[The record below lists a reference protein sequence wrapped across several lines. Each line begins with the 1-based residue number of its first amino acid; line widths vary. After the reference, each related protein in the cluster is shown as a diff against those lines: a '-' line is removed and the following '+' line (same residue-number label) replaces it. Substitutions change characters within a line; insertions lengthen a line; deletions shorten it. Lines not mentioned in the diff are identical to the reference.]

1 MHARGCFFRHGL
13 DFADLLRYE
22 ETDNLKQREA
32 EMKICHYNNNQ
43 AGVIVGDSVYNIG
56 DALIKAGL
64 SRNGYTM
71 LEIVD
76 ALANHPQAMQIA
88 HDASRGAGSV
98 PLSSVRLLAP
108 ISNPGSLW
116 AAAANYRA
124 HQEEMKTRMG
134 NAGRESKSKD
144 ELMAEFFLK
153 TTSSIIGPGDTIILP
168 KISKLVDFECELC
181 AVIGKRA
188 RKVTEDQALN
198 YVFGYMMCWDISQRD
213 PWGKGVHNTR
223 NIRKGFDT
231 FSALGPWIVTR
242 DEIDEPQ
249 NLTIKV
255 LQNGK
260 EVMTAH
266 TSDMICGLREHIRFL
281 TSCLTLR
288 PGDLITTG
296 TPAGVSQLNDG
307 DHLKGT
313 IEKIGSMELRVKAEE

>member
-1 MHARGCFFRHGL
+1 
-13 DFADLLRYE
+13 
-22 ETDNLKQREA
+22 
-32 EMKICHYNNNQ
+32 MKICHYDSNQ
-43 AGVIVGDSVYNIG
+43 AGVIVEDKVYNIG
-56 DALIKAGL
+56 NALIKAGVA
-64 SRNGYTM
+64 RNGYTM
-71 LEIVD
+71 LEIID
-76 ALANHPQAMQIA
+76 ALANDSKAMPLA
-88 HDASRGAGSV
+88 RDASQDAAGIPLNSV
-98 PLSSVRLLAP
+98 KLLAP
-108 ISNPGSLW
+108 ITNPGSLW

-124 HQEEMKTRMG
+124 HQKEMIERMG
-134 NAGRESKSKD
+134 SADRVTKSKD

-168 KISKLVDFECELC
+168 KVSKLVDFECELC

-188 RKVTEDQALN
+188 RKVTEEQALD
-198 YVFGYMMCWDISQRD
+198 YVFGYTICWDISQRD
-213 PWGKGVHNTR
+213 PWGKGVQNTR

-260 EVMTAH
+260 EAMTAH
-266 TSDMICGLREHIRFL
+266 TSDMICGLRDHIRFL

-296 TPAGVSQLNDG
+296 TPAGVSKLNDG
-307 DHLKGT
+307 DHLHGT

>member
-1 MHARGCFFRHGL
+1 MREQ
-13 DFADLLRYE
+13 FAILVSGRF
-22 ETDNLKQREA
+22 

-43 AGVIVGDSVYNIG
+43 AGVVEGDKVYNIG

-64 SRNGYTM
+64 ARQGYTM
-71 LEIVD
+71 LEIID
-76 ALANHPQAMQIA
+76 ALGNNPAALQIA
-88 HDASRGAGSV
+88 KEAARGAASV
-98 PLSSVRLLAP
+98 PLNSVKLLAP
-108 ISNPGSLW
+108 ITNPGSLW

-124 HQEEMKTRMG
+124 HQAEMITRMG
-134 NAGRESKSKD
+134 SEGRENKSKD

-188 RKVTEDQALN
+188 RKVTEAQALD
-198 YVFGYMMCWDISQRD
+198 YVFGYTVCWDISQRD
-213 PWGKGVHNTR
+213 PWGKGMQNTR

-231 FSALGPWIVTR
+231 FTALGPWIVTR

-249 NLTIKV
+249 NLSIRV

-260 EVMTAH
+260 EAMTAH
-266 TSDMICGLREHIRFL
+266 TSDMICGLRDHIRFL

-296 TPAGVSQLNDG
+296 TPAGVSKLNDG
-307 DHLKGT
+307 DRLHGT
-313 IEKIGSMELRVKAEE
+313 IEKIGSMELNVAAEK

>member
-1 MHARGCFFRHGL
+1 
-13 DFADLLRYE
+13 
-22 ETDNLKQREA
+22 
-32 EMKICHYNNNQ
+32 MKICHYNSNQ
-43 AGVIVGDSVYNIG
+43 AGVVAGDKVFNIG

-64 SRNGYTM
+64 ARQGYTM
-71 LEIVD
+71 LEIID
-76 ALANHPQAMQIA
+76 ALANYPQAVQCA
-88 HDASRGAGSV
+88 REAAQGPGAVALNSV
-98 PLSSVRLLAP
+98 KLLAP
-108 ISNPGSLW
+108 ITNPGSLW

-124 HQEEMKTRMG
+124 HQQEMITRMG
-134 NAGRESKSKD
+134 SADRVTKTND

-188 RKVTEDQALN
+188 RKVTEAQALDC
-198 YVFGYMMCWDISQRD
+198 VFGYMICWDISQRD
-213 PWGKGVHNTR
+213 PWGKGMQNTR

-231 FSALGPWIVTR
+231 FTALGPWIVTK

-249 NLTIKV
+249 DLSIKV

-260 EVMTAH
+260 EAMTAH

-296 TPAGVSQLNDG
+296 TPAGVSKLHDG

-313 IEKIGSMELRVKAEE
+313 IEKIGEMELNVRAEE

>member
-1 MHARGCFFRHGL
+1 
-13 DFADLLRYE
+13 
-22 ETDNLKQREA
+22 
-32 EMKICHYNNNQ
+32 MKICHYNSNQ
-43 AGVIVGDSVYNIG
+43 AGAVVDDKVYPIG
-56 DALIKAGL
+56 DALVKAGHV
-64 SRNGYTM
+64 RGGYTM
-71 LEIVD
+71 LEVID
-76 ALANHPQAMQIA
+76 ALANNAAAMQCA
-88 HDASRGAGSV
+88 RDAAQGAGALPLNSV
-98 PLSSVRLLAP
+98 KLLAP
-108 ISNPGSLW
+108 ITNPGSLW

-124 HQEEMKTRMG
+124 HQQEMMGRMG
-134 NAGRESKSKD
+134 SVDRAAKSKD

-153 TTSSIIGPGDTIILP
+153 TTSSIIGPNDTIILP

-188 RKVTEDQALN
+188 RKVSEDHALDH
-198 YVFGYMMCWDISQRD
+198 VFGYTICWDISQRD

-231 FSALGPWIVTR
+231 FTALGPWIVTR

-249 NLTIKV
+249 NLSIKV

-260 EVMTAH
+260 EAMIAH

-296 TPAGVSQLNDG
+296 TPAGVSKLNHG
-307 DHLKGT
+307 DHLHGT
-313 IEKIGSMELRVKAEE
+313 IEKIGSMELNVKAEE

>member
-1 MHARGCFFRHGL
+1 L
-13 DFADLLRYE
+13 DFADTLRYE
-22 ETDNLKQREA
+22 EVDEHPTAEA
-32 EMKICHYNNNQ
+32 KMKICHYNDHQ
-43 AGVIVGDSVYNIG
+43 AGVIVADKVYNVG
-56 DALIKAGL
+56 EALIKAGL
-64 SRNGYTM
+64 ARNGYTM
-71 LEIVD
+71 LEIID
-76 ALANHPQAMQIA
+76 ALANNPQAPQIA
-88 HDASRGAGSV
+88 RDASQSTGAV
-98 PLSSVRLLAP
+98 PLSSVKLLAP
-108 ISNPGSLW
+108 ITNPGSLW

-153 TTSSIIGPGDTIILP
+153 PTSSIIGPNDTVILP

-188 RKVTEDQALN
+188 RKVTEDQALD
-198 YVFGYMMCWDISQRD
+198 YVFGYLMCWDISQRD
-213 PWGKGVHNTR
+213 PWGRGMHNTR

-231 FSALGPWIVTR
+231 FSGLGPWIVTK
-242 DEIDEPQ
+242 DEIGEPQ

-296 TPAGVSQLNDG
+296 TPAGVSKLQDG
-307 DHLKGT
+307 DHLEGA
-313 IEKIGSMELRVKAEE
+313 IEKIGSMELNVKAEL

>member
-1 MHARGCFFRHGL
+1 
-13 DFADLLRYE
+13 
-22 ETDNLKQREA
+22 
-32 EMKICHYNNNQ
+32 MKICHYDNNQ
-43 AGVIVGDSVYNIG
+43 AGVIVEDKVYNIG
-56 DALIKAGL
+56 DALIEAGL
-64 SRNGYTM
+64 ARNGYTM
-71 LEIVD
+71 LEVID
-76 ALANHPQAMQIA
+76 ALANNSKAMQIA
-88 HDASRGAGSV
+88 RDASRDAGIPLNSV
-98 PLSSVRLLAP
+98 KLLAP
-108 ISNPGSLW
+108 ITNPGSLW

-124 HQEEMKTRMG
+124 HQKEMIERMG
-134 NAGRESKSKD
+134 SADRVTKTKD

-188 RKVTEDQALN
+188 RKVTEEQALD
-198 YVFGYMMCWDISQRD
+198 YVFGYTICWDISQRD
-213 PWGKGVHNTR
+213 PWGKGVQNTR

-260 EVMTAH
+260 EAMTAH
-266 TSDMICGLREHIRFL
+266 TSDMICGLRDHIRFL

-296 TPAGVSQLNDG
+296 TPAGVSKLNDG
-307 DHLKGT
+307 DCLHGT